1 MIVRKERRTRVRRHA
16 VATIGAAALAGLAL
30 TVIARGARPQESY
43 RELARFGA
51 VLNAV
56 RERSVDR
63 PDEARLIEAAL
74 EAMVASLDPHSG
86 YMTAKAYQ
94 ALESAVEG
102 EVGNVGLSL
111 VERDGLPV
119 VESVAPGG
127 SAADAGL
134 AQGDVIEAIDGEA
147 MRDVALD
154 RAATRLEG
162 APNTRVRLKFT
173 RSDGGRSEVEIRRDV
188 YGVKAI
194 QARIEGG
201 DIGYIRIPQFVAG
214 AGDAVKSGME
224 RLELQASNATLRGY
238 ILDLRNNPGGFVDE
252 AVEAVN
258 AFIDSGTI
266 LRTRG
271 RTPGSDRIMTARLGE
286 NRSRGRPVVALING
300 GTASAAEIVAGA
312 LQDLGRATL
321 IGTRTFGKGSMQT
334 TIPLGNGALHF
345 TTGFYFTPSGRY
357 IQARGV
363 DPNIEIDQDA
373 PAGAEPAASGEHS
386 LKGHLPNL
394 DGERAGSQT
403 YVPADPGRDAQLASA
418 AAFLHGFVG
427 ASRR

>member
-1 MIVRKERRTRVRRHA
+1 MTVRRADLARVCRRA
-16 VATIGAAALAGLAL
+16 VATIAAAALAGLAL
-30 TVIARGARPQESY
+30 TLIARGARPQESY

-51 VLNAV
+51 VLDAV
-56 RERSVDR
+56 RERYVDK

-86 YMTAKAYQ
+86 YMTAKAYR

-111 VERDGLPV
+111 LERGGLPV
-119 VESVAPGG
+119 VESVLPGG

-134 AQGDVIEAIDGEA
+134 VQGDAIEAIDGEA

-154 RAATRLEG
+154 RAAARLEG
-162 APNTRVRLKFT
+162 APNTRVRLGFT
-173 RSDGGRSEVEIRRDV
+173 RPDGGRSEVEIRRDI

-194 QARIEGG
+194 QARIEDG
-201 DIGYIRIPQFVAG
+201 DVGYIRIPQFVSG
-214 AGDAVKSGME
+214 TGDAVKNGME
-224 RLELQASNATLRGY
+224 RLELQNSNAKLCGY
-238 ILDLRNNPGGFVDE
+238 ILDLRNNPGGLVDE

-258 AFIDSGTI
+258 ALIDSGTI

-271 RTPGSDRIMTARLGE
+271 RTPGSDRTMTARLGE
-286 NRSRGRPVVALING
+286 NRSRGRPVVALVNG

-334 TIPLGNGALHF
+334 TIRLGDGALHF

-363 DPNIEIDQDA
+363 DPDIEIDQDA
-373 PAGAEPAASGEHS
+373 PAEVEPAVSGEHS

-394 DGERAGSQT
+394 LGERAGSQT
-403 YVPADPGRDAQLASA
+403 YVPADPGRDAQLAA
-418 AAFLHGFVG
+418 AVAFLHSFVG
-427 ASRR
+427 APRR